1 MENVVQPTEKEKMN
15 VRKNSDPAAVA
26 GRPDIADAK
35 TLVAKRLF
43 DILVA
48 LVGMIVFSPLYII
61 SYIAIKIEDGG
72 AAIFHQERVGYRGKV
87 FTLRKFRSMSESAE
101 ADGKPALC
109 SENDQRLTSVG
120 KFLRE
125 HHLDELPQLINVLRG
140 DMSIVGYR
148 PERPYF
154 VEKIMAIDPNYELLY
169 LQRPGLFSYATL
181 YNGYT
186 DTMEKMLERL
196 RMDLDY
202 CRNRTMW
209 TDIKII
215 YLTTVSIL
223 TGKKF

>member
-1 MENVVQPTEKEKMN
+1 
-15 VRKNSDPAAVA
+15 
-26 GRPDIADAK
+26 
-35 TLVAKRLF
+35 
-43 DILVA
+43 
-48 LVGMIVFSPLYII
+48 
-61 SYIAIKIEDGG
+61 
-72 AAIFHQERVGYRGKV
+72 
-87 FTLRKFRSMSESAE
+87 
-101 ADGKPALC
+101 
-109 SENDQRLTSVG
+109 
-120 KFLRE
+120 
-125 HHLDELPQLINVLRG
+125 
-140 DMSIVGYR
+140 MSIVGYR

>member
-1 MENVVQPTEKEKMN
+1 MLGKRPTSYLGGQIPP
-15 VRKNSDPAAVA
+15 RAPSGRAATTHQ
-26 GRPDIADAK
+26 R
-35 TLVAKRLF
+35 
-43 DILVA
+43 
-48 LVGMIVFSPLYII
+48 
-61 SYIAIKIEDGG
+61 
-72 AAIFHQERVGYRGKV
+72 AARRYVDCG
-87 FTLRKFRSMSESAE
+87 LSART
-101 ADGKPALC
+101 AW
-109 SENDQRLTSVG
+109 
-120 KFLRE
+120 
-125 HHLDELPQLINVLRG
+125 
-140 DMSIVGYR
+140 
-148 PERPYF
+148 ERPYF